1 MSQQAGALASAEA
14 QVAAVRDDPAARL
27 ALMARVFRGPT
38 GRAPRHLP
46 FRRAALS
53 FMRWQARRGVLDPLD
68 ASPPGSVWWRA
79 VNERLL
85 RDGCETVA
93 LLGGSA
99 GRAVVA
105 GRAALAGVQRDD
117 RRGATGTERTT
128 RASWPAT
135 WSTGSLAEAESAPER
150 FFMNVALVRV
160 LYAHAL
166 AGAPRLALG
175 RFAPLGRLLGD
186 PRLGMA
192 GAFLSLRR
200 VLPDRYPLALDVERY
215 IADEQRL
222 GRMLDY
228 AVIVPRLQRLYEW
241 SAEELG
247 EPRLLELV
255 RDGNPIYAWPF
266 EQRHVWRTPQHAARG
281 AGPRTRHPRPL
292 TLSNGSRSG
301 AEGVVPACGSG
312 RMTTT
317 SPGALRSSHATS
329 STLKPSCPPFVAAAT
344 TIRRGAGDLGHELAQ
359 RVAHVAAAL
368 DARVDGHADARRPAA
383 RSPRRAEGRRRR
395 RGRRRVEREL
405 QRHGRRGRRARA
417 WRARPSAS
425 RSAACSARSDS
436 SAADE
441 REQDLRRCGRGLG
454 APCGAQRMTSAVH
467 GERRA
472 RARAAAR

>member
-1 MSQQAGALASAEA
+1 MSHHAGALASARA

-27 ALMARVFRGPT
+27 ALMAQVFRGPT

-53 FMRWQARRGVLDPLD
+53 FMRWQERRGLLNPLD

-93 LLGGSA
+93 LLGG
-99 GRAVVA
+99 
-105 GRAALAGVQRDD
+105 
-117 RRGATGTERTT
+117 ATGEPSSQAVRLWLAFAASPTGRNWY
-128 RASWPAT
+128 RAHNASIVAAYLENRKL
-135 WSTGSLAEAESAPER
+135 SEAESAPER
-150 FFMNVALVRV
+150 FFMNVALARV

-200 VLPDRYPLALDVERY
+200 VLPDRYPLELDVERY

-228 AVIVPRLQRLYEW
+228 AVIVPRLQSLYEW

-247 EPRLLELV
+247 EPRVLELV

-266 EQRHVWRTPQHAARG
+266 EQRHVWRTPHMPFAARVLE
-281 AGPRTRHPRPL
+281 RL
-292 TLSNGSRSG
+292 T
-301 AEGVVPACGSG
+301 
-312 RMTTT
+312 
-317 SPGALRSSHATS
+317 
-329 STLKPSCPPFVAAAT
+329 
-344 TIRRGAGDLGHELAQ
+344 
-359 RVAHVAAAL
+359 
-368 DARVDGHADARRPAA
+368 
-383 RSPRRAEGRRRR
+383 
-395 RGRRRVEREL
+395 
-405 QRHGRRGRRARA
+405 RAR
-417 WRARPSAS
+417 
-425 RSAACSARSDS
+425 
-436 SAADE
+436 
-441 REQDLRRCGRGLG
+441 
-454 APCGAQRMTSAVH
+454 
-467 GERRA
+467 
-472 RARAAAR
+472 